1 MKKVILNSI
10 LYKSGFILF
19 YLTMLACGHSPGT
32 SGTLKTSPLFETGI
46 IAGPA
51 SEYSHPRYV
60 CLSRLLNDDILAVF
74 AGMTSDNP
82 DKAAIWSCYSTDN
95 GKTWSK
101 PVIAVDTPEYMDC
114 DPNIVVCKD
123 RVLVVATTRK
133 ARELIW
139 TKFPYSISRDNGRT
153 WEPGDIIDHFHNYSS
168 GKLQAAT
175 RLRSGRLL
183 MPFCW
188 DLILENKGAVIK
200 EQAERNMI
208 SVSSVLYSDDDGH
221 TWKAGG
227 DLDISDVPG
236 GGGING
242 LDEICIAELPDGSV
256 YALCR
261 TGIDRLYEARSND
274 FGMTWSKP
282 GPSPLVA
289 SNAPASMTRLDK
301 SDGNTVIA
309 VWNET
314 AKNDRKPLV
323 VAYST
328 DSCKTWSKSKIIFN
342 DYSPYPS
349 IVQAADGNIV
359 ASWFQN
365 VEGGT
370 AIGSARFNEAWL
382 RTCE

>member
-1 MKKVILNSI
+1 MKEITLIST
-10 LYKSGFILF
+10 LYRYGFVLF
-19 YLTMLACGHSPGT
+19 YLTLIACGHPRKAPGKINASPF
-32 SGTLKTSPLFETGI
+32 FEKGI

-51 SEYSHPRYV
+51 SDYSHPRYV
-60 CLSRLLNDDILAVF
+60 CLARLLNDDILAVF
-74 AGMTSDNP
+74 AGMSSDNP
-82 DKAAIWSCYSTDN
+82 DNAAIWSCYSTDN
-95 GKTWSK
+95 GKTWSR
-101 PVIAVDTPEYMDC
+101 PVIAVDTPGYMDC
-114 DPNIVVCKD
+114 DPNIVVCRD

-133 ARELIW
+133 ARELIR
-139 TKFPYSISRDNGRT
+139 TKFPFSTSRDNGRT
-153 WEPGDIIDHFHNYSS
+153 WELGDIIDHFHNYSS

-188 DLILENKGAVIK
+188 DLILEKKGAVIK

-242 LDEICIAELPDGSV
+242 LDEICIAELSDGSV

-261 TGIDRLYEARSND
+261 TGVDRLYEARSTD
-274 FGMTWSKP
+274 LGMTWSKP
-282 GPSPLVA
+282 EPSSLVA

-301 SDGNTVIA
+301 SVGNTVIA

-314 AKNDRKPLV
+314 SNNDRKPLV

-328 DSCKTWSKSKIIFN
+328 DDCKNWSKSKIIFD

-359 ASWFQN
+359 ASWFQR

-370 AIGSARFNEAWL
+370 AIGFARFNPEWL
-382 RTCE
+382 TAR